1 MRRANYWS
9 RRFHVP
15 QILTT
20 VLVAVQTAP
29 ALAHALGITGKDVFE
44 PRRVSNLSTIY
55 YPGFTIAGGIAEAGG
70 LVASIVFAD
79 LHATDRK
86 RLGDRWEYSHI
97 VGDVR
102 VMSVCRR
109 DH

>member
-29 ALAHALGITGKDVFE
+29 ALAHALGITGEDVFE

-70 LVASIVFAD
+70 LVASIVLRIF
-79 LHATDRK
+79 TPRT
-86 RLGDRWEYSHI
+86 GNVWETAGNTRISSAMYE
-97 VGDVR
+97 
-102 VMSVCRR
+102 
-109 DH
+109 